1 MNQTQQAAGKR
12 VFWLCG
18 LIVSQLSPFRMGL
31 LVLGDTAF
39 GLFIARHEK
48 GPPKERTGALDE
60 TDQGG
65 VMLSARTASLL
76 PDRPDILIRL
86 SLLRFFS
93 L

>member
-1 MNQTQQAAGKR
+1 M
-12 VFWLCG
+12 FWIFG
-18 LIVSQLSPFRMGL
+18 LIVSSVSSHCCVKHLPFRMGL
-31 LVLGDTAF
+31 LVLCNTAF

-48 GPPKERTGALDE
+48 GPPEERPGALDE

-65 VMLSARTASLL
+65 VMLSACPVSLL
-76 PDRPDILIRL
+76 PDSPDILIKL